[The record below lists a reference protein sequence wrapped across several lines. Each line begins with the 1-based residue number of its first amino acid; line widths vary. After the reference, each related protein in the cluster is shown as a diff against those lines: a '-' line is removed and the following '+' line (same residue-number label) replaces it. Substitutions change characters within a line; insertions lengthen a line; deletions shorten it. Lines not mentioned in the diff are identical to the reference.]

1 MARSINM
8 DGEKK
13 LNISLLLACIIG
25 GVIGAAVGNVLYNKL
40 KMDWNPIILVGVYF
54 AQLTLFVTLFGFI
67 SEWITYHMRGA
78 AWDGKEILTALGVIM
93 TGVVVMLILG
103 MLFQFLYGL
112 GRTKNGI
119 KDIDDYIILIDNSG
133 STSETDPQSER
144 FSAIVDFVK
153 QLDKKQKIMLDVF
166 DDGTQNILP
175 LKYVDNETA
184 QQLEE
189 SLAEFQSGGGTNI
202 EGALQDAYSRY
213 EKIDRKGAVIL
224 LSDGASGGSYKKII
238 SKCNDANINI
248 YTIGFSDIGF
258 FGKNVLNKLSAR
270 TDGCYYQIEEL
281 NNLTS
286 TIEQMTKYANQRVL
300 LDYRT
305 GTEHGKV
312 VFMILRVLFI
322 LLLSL
327 CLGCIVGFAV
337 DSEQIA
343 LRLLPMRLGISLV
356 AGIVLEAGLYM
367 FFSEALIRFIMC
379 VIISIIFVHYY
390 KAAYR
395 TEDYQSWGGADL
407 RFGQDTIDFGKD
419 FGNGIGDGFGS
430 GKSFL

>member
-1 MARSINM
+1 M
-8 DGEKK
+8 DV
-13 LNISLLLACIIG
+13 II
-25 GVIGAAVGNVLYNKL
+25 
-40 KMDWNPIILVGVYF
+40 
-54 AQLTLFVTLFGFI
+54 
-67 SEWITYHMRGA
+67 
-78 AWDGKEILTALGVIM
+78 
-93 TGVVVMLILG
+93 
-103 MLFQFLYGL
+103 
-112 GRTKNGI
+112 
-119 KDIDDYIILIDNSG
+119 
-133 STSETDPQSER
+133 
-144 FSAIVDFVK
+144 
-153 QLDKKQKIMLDVF
+153 
-166 DDGTQNILP
+166 
-175 LKYVDNETA
+175 
-184 QQLEE
+184 
-189 SLAEFQSGGGTNI
+189 
-202 EGALQDAYSRY
+202 
-213 EKIDRKGAVIL
+213 
-224 LSDGASGGSYKKII
+224 
-238 SKCNDANINI
+238 
-248 YTIGFSDIGF
+248 
-258 FGKNVLNKLSAR
+258 
-270 TDGCYYQIEEL
+270 
-281 NNLTS
+281 TS